1 MAFSEKSQLC
11 VVHKESETKSFLSI
25 LCFRH
30 FRRKI
35 YGFWNEENWQNILCT
50 VIAALHL
57 FSNPGCKPYTYLF
70 WFSGLSVWQYGLW
83 SFQTE
88 DIELERFLPKSQHTR
103 RKLWVLSF
111 GLMASCQKVPKFY
124 FQSQFSM
131 SKIIRLFLIFFIEDY
146 QSRSTFFLLTFFDK
160 INF

>member
-1 MAFSEKSQLC
+1 VAFSEKSQLC

-57 FSNPGCKPYTYLF
+57 FSNPDCNPIHIYFDLVGYQVYLGYSKAIKSSHTA
-70 WFSGLSVWQYGLW
+70 WIWIWMTKRPGVTSDGNFSSCLIRRSEYVWLFPFPVGGNGNDTIYPLLS
-83 SFQTE
+83 T
-88 DIELERFLPKSQHTR
+88 
-103 RKLWVLSF
+103 
-111 GLMASCQKVPKFY
+111 
-124 FQSQFSM
+124 
-131 SKIIRLFLIFFIEDY
+131 
-146 QSRSTFFLLTFFDK
+146 
-160 INF
+160 